1 MVTSKKQ
8 CLHLKFRESHR
19 RGDRHVLRARGTV
32 SCSKIVSPSN
42 IRSKATPKK
51 ILTNKTH

>member
-19 RGDRHVLRARGTV
+19 RGDRHVLRVRGIV

-42 IRSKATPKK
+42 VRSKATP
-51 ILTNKTH
+51 